1 MHSIAM
7 YMVQMTSGVT
17 LPHSVWLGEF
27 MGTFILILLGNG
39 VNASVSLRKTYAEN
53 AGWMVV
59 TTGWAIGVLCGVLTA
74 KAFGSSGANLNP
86 AITFSSAVA
95 SGDFSGLLMFWS
107 AQLLGAMMAAG
118 LVWLFFFPHWRET
131 PEHGAKLGVFCTAP
145 AIPHLWSN
153 LLGEITGTFVLVV
166 VAGAIGS
173 QGVSATG
180 PAPGI
185 GPWLVACLVWGIGL
199 SLGSTTG
206 YAINPAR
213 DLGPRLMH
221 FLLPI
226 AGNGTSINR
235 VDNRIKR
242 GPLDPNSDVFLGSY
256 KISARQ
262 LLVGRK
268 VEIGE
273 AAFHNVSFRGNTMV
287 IGRDPQSDVPLDF
300 PMISWQHARLTR
312 APEGILVE
320 DLNSRNGTF
329 VGGIRVTGKVL
340 ARPGQEI
347 GLGSFRFQ
355 LLEGG
360 ELAQREYHGN
370 LTIEAAGVVVNAP
383 NGRRLIEPVS
393 MTIFPSELVALMG
406 PAGAGKTTLLK
417 ALNGY
422 TKPVEGRVLFN
433 GASLY
438 DYYDRFRQ
446 QLGYVPQDD
455 IVHPQL
461 TVSEALYFSARLRT
475 DLSDD
480 EIRAR
485 TIKVLDQLSMLDKKD
500 TVIGSPERKTL
511 SGGQRKRVNIALE
524 LINDTPVL
532 FLDEPTSG
540 LSSYDAESVIALL
553 KGLSKQGKTI
563 ITTIHQPSSHIYRQ
577 FDDLIMINRD
587 PGAPTGSMVYFGPA
601 YPGSIQFFNA
611 MPTGATTATELSPE
625 MLLSGMVKKS
635 SAEWVQEYRSS
646 RYNHDFVEARAGK
659 RPTSSSDRT
668 SGDKATRHF
677 DLKQWFALVKRNTIV
692 KMRDR
697 AQAAILLLQ
706 APLFA
711 LLIAIVFHSLKP
723 ANGFQELATKL
734 AGAHF
739 LMVVAAIWF
748 GCNNAARDIVG
759 EWTVYK
765 RERMVTL
772 KLPSYVFSKL
782 AVLFALCVFQC
793 VCLLTIVYLVV
804 GLKSNYLFDLLVL
817 VVSAMVG
824 VGLGLCIS
832 ALSRTTESAIALLP
846 VALLPVIALG
856 GGVRATYKFD
866 PMVRMIAA
874 AVPSRWAFEANMLH
888 EAGPNKWIRSQ
899 TGKSRDELPDLTDE
913 TQVAQ
918 YRAEIFRQEQLA
930 QSSFH
935 HTQYYPPPPP
945 DDPQEDPDRILKGDA
960 AEFVIPERLIT
971 WSTHD
976 GSKTARAFEG
986 ETKGDNH
993 EIAAIPFRHKFRES
1007 MIVLIGMMGAL
1018 VLLVHLILLKRDS
1031 DPQ

>member
-1 MHSIAM
+1 MLTKS
-7 YMVQMTSGVT
+7 
-17 LPHSVWLGEF
+17 SVIE
-27 MGTFILILLGNG
+27 FILSCNPH
-39 VNASVSLRKTYAEN
+39 
-53 AGWMVV
+53 
-59 TTGWAIGVLCGVLTA
+59 
-74 KAFGSSGANLNP
+74 P
-86 AITFSSAVA
+86 AIC
-95 SGDFSGLLMFWS
+95 LL
-107 AQLLGAMMAAG
+107 LL
-118 LVWLFFFPHWRET
+118 L
-131 PEHGAKLGVFCTAP
+131 KLNISV
-145 AIPHLWSN
+145 
-153 LLGEITGTFVLVV
+153 
-166 VAGAIGS
+166 
-173 QGVSATG
+173 
-180 PAPGI
+180 
-185 GPWLVACLVWGIGL
+185 L
-199 SLGSTTG
+199 SLGAVKDIASMSSDPQNPVQSWIIGSASDCNLVSEQPSVSRHHCRLTREGTRHWIEDLHSTNGTWING
-206 YAINPAR
+206 VRLPPGEPVAIEPGVQVTLGTQTPMPWPPAPSVPQAAQTVVSASVASARSAR
-213 DLGPRLMH
+213 DDPGPTGLAA
-221 FLLPI
+221 P
-226 AGNGTSINR
+226 AGRVITIGRSPQSDVQVDLDIVSWNHAQIVFEAGRAILEDVGSRNGTSIGR

-242 GPLDPNSDVFLGSY
+242 APLDPYADIFLGSY

-262 LLVGRK
+262 LLAGKR

-273 AAFHNVSFRGNTMV
+273 AAFHKVAFHGNSMV

-300 PMISWQHARLTR
+300 PMISWRHARLTR
-312 APEGILVE
+312 EAEGILVE
-320 DLNSRNGTF
+320 DLGSRNGTF

-360 ELAQREYHGN
+360 ELAQREYYGN

-422 TKPVEGRVLFN
+422 TKPAEGRVLFN

-455 IVHPQL
+455 IVHAQL

-475 DLSDD
+475 DLSDE

-485 TIKVLDQLSMLDKKD
+485 TLKVLGQLQMLDKKD
-500 TVIGSPERKTL
+500 TQIGSPERKTL

-553 KGLSKQGKTI
+553 KELSKQGKTI
-563 ITTIHQPSSHIYRQ
+563 ITTIHQPSAHIYKQ

-601 YPGSIQFFNA
+601 YPDSIRFFNSS
-611 MPTGATTATELSPE
+611 PSGATTTADLSPE
-625 MLLSGMVKKS
+625 MLLSGMVNKS
-635 SAEWVQEYRSS
+635 SEEWVKEFQNS
-646 RYNHDFVEARAGK
+646 RYNRDFVLARSGK
-659 RPTSSSDRT
+659 QPTSRSDRT
-668 SGDKATRHF
+668 SGDKLDRHF
-677 DLKQWFALVKRNTIV
+677 DLRQWFALVKRNIIV

-697 AQAAILLLQ
+697 TQAAILLLQ
-706 APLFA
+706 APLFGA
-711 LLIAIVFHSLKP
+711 LIALVFHSLKP

-759 EWTVYK
+759 EWTVYR

-772 KLPSYVFSKL
+772 KVPSYVFSKL

-793 VCLLTIVYLVV
+793 FLLLLIVYVFV
-804 GLKSNYLFDLLVL
+804 GLKGSYALDLLVL
-817 VVSAMVG
+817 VVSSLVG

-832 ALSRTTESAIALLP
+832 AFSRTTESAIALLP
-846 VALLPVIALG
+846 VVLLPVIALG
-856 GGVRATYKFD
+856 GGVRAIYKFD
-866 PMVRMIAA
+866 PTVRLIANA
-874 AVPSRWAFEANMLH
+874 IPSRWAFEANLLQ
-888 EAGPNKWIRSQ
+888 EPGPDKWIKPQ
-899 TGKSRDELPDLTDE
+899 TNCSWDELPDLTDE
-913 TQVAQ
+913 TQFAQ
-918 YRAEIFRQEQLA
+918 YRAGIIREGKRPSDPQ
-930 QSSFH
+930 
-935 HTQYYPPPPP
+935 HTQCEVPPPLAE
-945 DDPQEDPDRILKGDA
+945 PQENPDRILRGDA
-960 AEFVIPERLIT
+960 AEFVIPQRLIT
-971 WSTHD
+971 WPTDD
-976 GSKTARAFEG
+976 GNKTARAFEG
-986 ETKGDNH
+986 ETKGVNH
-993 EIAAIPFRHKFRES
+993 AVSFRHSFRES
-1007 MIVLIGMMGAL
+1007 MLVLMGMFGVLVLILHG
-1018 VLLVHLILLKRDS
+1018 ILLKRDN